1 MKDTINNNKFEYC
14 GYSEESSDRDFLGF
28 VYARLN
34 LVFGER
40 PNDSY
45 MKRLEKMIDD
55 MPGKIRI
62 GCDCSVIDKC
72 PQGRVGGQTRCS
84 IWKDNQK

>member
-1 MKDTINNNKFEYC
+1 MATILNTKYEYC

-28 VYARLN
+28 VYSRLN
-34 LVFGER
+34 RVFGEK
-40 PNDSY
+40 PNSDY

-62 GCDCSVIDKC
+62 GCDCTVADEC
-72 PQGRVGGQTRCS
+72 PQGKRGMQVRCS